1 MRWLSCDRPVSTFH
15 GRFGRPCRMRHGERA
30 SVQGSCRS
38 RIWSPARYPARPPAI
53 RELPQSSWLV
63 KSGRP
68 RRAEPSSAGTVR
80 LSPAVSEG
88 GVVPDLLEL
97 GVTVAELIANPLDR
111 RSDVRPI
118 PGTSPT
124 SDESLVVQTIVDRAI
139 GHVATGIGREQM
151 DDFEF
156 TEREV
161 EIYSIPRGSPV
172 LGSEDKL
179 AKDQGRCKREKGLHS
194 ARFGNASETF
204 GKYLHAARLEDK
216 VECAFVESQTFMGL
230 QIMTGEEY
238 DRQANAIP
246 AQSGQ
251 QVDAG
256 HLRQNPIE
264 YDDIGI
270 DGGVERAE

>member
-1 MRWLSCDRPVSTFH
+1 
-15 GRFGRPCRMRHGERA
+15 
-30 SVQGSCRS
+30 
-38 RIWSPARYPARPPAI
+38 
-53 RELPQSSWLV
+53 
-63 KSGRP
+63 
-68 RRAEPSSAGTVR
+68 
-80 LSPAVSEG
+80 
-88 GVVPDLLEL
+88 
-97 GVTVAELIANPLDR
+97 
-111 RSDVRPI
+111 
-118 PGTSPT
+118 
-124 SDESLVVQTIVDRAI
+124 
-139 GHVATGIGREQM
+139 M

-156 TEREV
+156 T
-161 EIYSIPRGSPV
+161 
-172 LGSEDKL
+172 EDKL

-256 HLRQNPIE
+256 HPGQSFC
-264 YDDIGI
+264 
-270 DGGVERAE
+270 